1 MKYDDW
7 MNTQHSSNHTRTKI
21 LETASRL
28 FYEQGY
34 HLTGINQVIA
44 EAGVAKASFYYHF
57 ASKEDLCIA
66 YLEKRHQD
74 WFGWLQKEVERS
86 EEPQDRLLS
95 LFTFLELWL
104 ANSHF
109 RGCAFINITA
119 EFPSPDNKIR
129 LLVVNHKD
137 ALQAYITQ
145 LVDNL
150 DISTSENNSVY
161 LVNAIYLLFEGAICK
176 CQMYRT
182 TEVIQNTRETVKQ
195 LIREYLRSSL

>member
-1 MKYDDW
+1 MKYDYW
-7 MNTQHSSNHTRTKI
+7 MDRQNSSSNTRTKI
-21 LETASRL
+21 LATASRL

-57 ASKEDLCIA
+57 SSKEELCIA

-74 WFGWLQKEVERS
+74 WLGWLREEVERS
-86 EEPQDRLLS
+86 EEPLERLLG

-104 ANSHF
+104 ANSDF
-109 RGCAFINITA
+109 RGCAFLNITA
-119 EFPSPDNKIR
+119 EFSSPDNRIR

-137 ALQAYITQ
+137 ALQAYISQ
-145 LVDNL
+145 LVDSL
-150 DISTSENNSVY
+150 DTPAIEHNSDY
-161 LVNAIYLLFEGAICK
+161 LVNAIYLLFEGTICK

-182 TEVIQNTRETVKQ
+182 TKFIQNTREAVRQ
-195 LIREYLRSSL
+195 LIS

>member
-1 MKYDDW
+1 
-7 MNTQHSSNHTRTKI
+7 MNTQHSASSTHTKI

-57 ASKEDLCIA
+57 SSKEDLCIA

-74 WFGWLQKEVERS
+74 WFGWLQKEVEHS
-86 EEPQDRLLS
+86 EDPLERLLS
-95 LFTFLELWL
+95 LFTFLERWL
-104 ANSHF
+104 TNSDF
-109 RGCAFINITA
+109 RGCAFLNIIA
-119 EFPSPDNKIR
+119 EFPLPDSRIR
-129 LLVVNHKD
+129 LLVVSHKD
-137 ALQAYITQ
+137 ALQAYIAQ

-150 DISTSENNSVY
+150 GILASGNNSAY
-161 LVNAIYLLFEGAICK
+161 LVNAIYLLFEGTICQ

-182 TEVIQNTRETVKQ
+182 TEFIQSTKGIVNQ
-195 LIREYLRSSL
+195 LISGKASGF

>member
-1 MKYDDW
+1 MK
-7 MNTQHSSNHTRTKI
+7 TQHSASSTHTKI

-57 ASKEDLCIA
+57 AAKEDLCIA

-74 WFGWLQKEVERS
+74 WFSWLREEVEQS

-104 ANSHF
+104 ANSDF

-119 EFPSPDNKIR
+119 EFPSPDNRIR

-137 ALQAYITQ
+137 ALQAYIAQ

-150 DISTSENNSVY
+150 DIPTSEDNLVS
-161 LVNAIYLLFEGAICK
+161 LVNTIYLLFEGTICK

-182 TEVIQNTRETVKQ
+182 TEFIQNTRETVRQ
-195 LIREYLRSSL
+195 LIREYSRSIS

>member
-1 MKYDDW
+1 MK
-7 MNTQHSSNHTRTKI
+7 TPHSASSTHTKI

-57 ASKEDLCIA
+57 SSKEDLCIA

-74 WFGWLQKEVERS
+74 WFGWLREEIDQSKEPS
-86 EEPQDRLLS
+86 ERLLS
-95 LFTFLELWL
+95 LFTFLERWL
-104 ANSHF
+104 SNSDF
-109 RGCAFINITA
+109 RGCAFLNITA

-129 LLVVNHKD
+129 LLVVSHKD

-145 LVDNL
+145 LVDSL
-150 DISTSENNSVY
+150 DIPASENNSAY
-161 LVNAIYLLFEGAICK
+161 LVNAIYLLFEGTICQ

-182 TEVIQNTRETVKQ
+182 TEFIQSTKGIVNQ
-195 LIREYLRSSL
+195 LISMKVKASG